1 MKRKG
6 IIAKGLAGVLAIS
19 MLLTGCGGKSG
30 KDNKD
35 MKDLVYK
42 SEKLSCTD
50 DMKGD
55 ISSFTV
61 AGDKIYVYT
70 TETEW
75 DPDPGNTE
83 DAEAEEEAFEAKDQ
97 EETADGDAAV
107 AATEDAV
114 VDGDEQSDSTDGTNA
129 ISEEGEEKPVDDAE
143 AADDTEATDDTEV
156 TDGADAEIGDTTDA
170 TDDVPD
176 DYYGTTN
183 QYFYTCK
190 ADGSDLQEIQMD
202 VEKND
207 NNWLNYF
214 AATEDGMLY
223 MLYSGYDEKSEQS
236 TYLIKIL
243 DAGGSQTGEV
253 NLNGILDENDYVQAM
268 RLDKDGNICLMGD
281 QSVYV
286 LDKDGNKI
294 AQIKADTANNS
305 WLMAMARTSDGQ
317 IVVAMKG
324 QDGMKVQTVDL
335 AKKAMGESYD
345 IAVSGYGTSN
355 SALIDGADYSFYYN
369 DGSSLY
375 GYDMQSKQSKEI
387 LNWISSN
394 INTSYVG
401 DTRAL
406 KGGQFITNYS
416 DYSSEDG
423 ADNGLYIFTKVDPSE
438 VADKVTITYAGLYVD
453 DAIKSAAVKFNKSQ
467 DKYQIMVKD
476 YSTYDDAPTQMNN
489 DLLAGEI
496 PDIIDLSGISAEKYI
511 SKGMLLDLYTLMDK
525 DSDIKKD
532 DFIENVLQV
541 METDGKLY
549 HISPT
554 FGVNVLIGKTSDIGG
569 RDKFTVQDLIDLE
582 QSKGND
588 AKAFYMRSNTSV
600 LNMICT
606 ANYEDYIDWNTG
618 KCSFNSDE
626 FVKLLEYANTYPKD
640 EDINWDEDY
649 ESLPTQIRSGKV
661 ILADIYSLGMEEIEL
676 YNAMF
681 EDDISFIGYPSDK
694 SAGASAS
701 MNMDLGIY
709 AKSKNVDG
717 AWAFLKTFL
726 TKDYICKGA
735 NNYYSGFP
743 LRKDA
748 LEYQIKRYSATEK
761 YTDEYGN
768 EIEPYQSSWG
778 YDDLDVEI
786 GPLSEDQ
793 VNKLREV
800 IASVDHLYVYN
811 DDVMTII
818 SDETGAYFSGQKSAK
833 EVADIVQNRVSNY
846 VNENR

>member
-30 KDNKD
+30 KDDKD

-50 DMKGD
+50 DIKGD

-61 AGDKIYVYT
+61 AGDKIYIYT
-70 TETEW
+70 TEW
-75 DPDPGNTE
+75 IPGPGNMDDT
-83 DAEAEEEAFEAKDQ
+83 DAEAGESVVAEDEEGEDVVAKDK
-97 EETADGDAAV
+97 EGATDGDV
-107 AATEDAV
+107 ATMTAEDAA
-114 VDGDEQSDSTDGTNA
+114 VDGDEQTDSTDGTNA

-143 AADDTEATDDTEV
+143 ATDAA
-156 TDGADAEIGDTTDA
+156 TDGADEETGDTTDA

-190 ADGSDLQEIQMD
+190 ADGSDLQEIKMD
-202 VEKND
+202 VAQDE

-214 AATEDGMLY
+214 AATDDGTLY
-223 MLYSGYDEKSEQS
+223 MLYSGYDDKTEQS
-236 TYLIKIL
+236 TYLIKVL
-243 DAGGSQTGEV
+243 DASGSQTGEI
-253 NLNGILDENDYVQAM
+253 NLSGILDENDYVQSI
-268 RLDKDGNICLMGD
+268 RLDKDANIYLLGD

-294 AQIKADTANNS
+294 AQIKADNS
-305 WLMAMARTSDGQ
+305 GNSYLMAMARTGDGQ
-317 IVVAMKG
+317 IIVAMNG
-324 QDGMKVQTVDL
+324 QDGMQVQTVDL
-335 AKKAMGESYD
+335 AKKAFGETYD
-345 IAVSGYGTSN
+345 VSISGYGSN
-355 SALIDGADYSFYYN
+355 SLIDGADYSFYFS
-369 DGSSLY
+369 DGSSVY
-375 GYDMQSKQSKEI
+375 GYDTQTKQSKEI

-394 INTSYVG
+394 INASYVG

-416 DYSSEDG
+416 DYSSDED
-423 ADNGLYIFTKVDPSE
+423 ADSGLYIFTKVDPSE
-438 VADKVTITYAGLYVD
+438 VADKVTITYAGTYVD
-453 DAIKSAAVKFNKSQ
+453 DSIKSQAVKFNKSQ

-476 YSTYDDAPTQMNN
+476 YSSYDDPTTQMNN
-489 DLLAGEI
+489 DLLAGDI
-496 PDIIDLSGISAEKYI
+496 PDIIDLSSISAEKYI

-525 DSDIKKD
+525 DPDIKKD
-532 DFIENVLQV
+532 DFIDNILKV

-549 HISPT
+549 HITPT

-582 QSKGND
+582 QSKGGD
-588 AKAFYMRSNTSV
+588 TKAFYMRSNSSV

-618 KCSFNSDE
+618 KCSFDSDE
-626 FVKLLEYANTYPKD
+626 FIKLLEYANTYPKD

-649 ESLPTQIRSGKV
+649 ESLPTQIRNGKV
-661 ILADIYSLGMEEIEL
+661 IFADIYSLGMEEIEL
-676 YNAMF
+676 YNEMF
-681 EDDISFIGYPSDK
+681 QDDISFIGYPSDK

-717 AWAFLKTFL
+717 AWEFLKTFL
-726 TKDYICKGA
+726 TKDYTC
-735 NNYYSGFP
+735 NNSSIYYSGFP

-811 DDVMTII
+811 DDIMTII
-818 SDETGAYFSGQKSAK
+818 ADETGAYFSGQKSAK
-833 EVADIVQNRVSNY
+833 DVADIVQNRVSNY

>member
-50 DMKGD
+50 DIKGD

-61 AGDKIYVYT
+61 AGDKIYIYT
-70 TETEW
+70 TEW
-75 DPDPGNTE
+75 IPGPGNMDDT
-83 DAEAEEEAFEAKDQ
+83 EAEDGESVVAEDEEGEDVVAKDK
-97 EETADGDAAV
+97 EGAADGDV
-107 AATEDAV
+107 ATMTAEDAA
-114 VDGDEQSDSTDGTNA
+114 VDGDEQTDSTDGTNA

-143 AADDTEATDDTEV
+143 ATDAA
-156 TDGADAEIGDTTDA
+156 TDGADAETGDTTDA
-170 TDDVPD
+170 TDSVPD

-202 VEKND
+202 VAQDE

-214 AATEDGMLY
+214 AATDDGALY
-223 MLYSGYDEKSEQS
+223 MLYSGYDDKTEQS
-236 TYLIKIL
+236 TYLIKVL
-243 DAGGSQTGEV
+243 DASGSQTGEI
-253 NLNGILDENDYVQAM
+253 NLSDILDENDYVQSL
-268 RLDKDGNICLMGD
+268 RLDKDANIYLLGD

-294 AQIKADTANNS
+294 AQIKADNS
-305 WLMAMARTSDGQ
+305 GNSYLMSMARTGDGQ
-317 IVVAMKG
+317 IIVAMNG
-324 QDGMKVQTVDL
+324 QDGMQVQTVDL
-335 AKKAMGESYD
+335 AKKAFGETYD
-345 IAVSGYGTSN
+345 VAISGYGSN
-355 SALIDGADYSFYYN
+355 SLIDGADYSFYFS

-375 GYDMQSKQSKEI
+375 GYDTQTKQSKEI

-416 DYSSEDG
+416 DYSSDDS
-423 ADNGLYIFTKVDPSE
+423 ADSGLYIFTKVDPSE
-438 VADKVTITYAGLYVD
+438 VADKVTITYAGTYVD
-453 DAIKSAAVKFNKSQ
+453 DSIKSQAVKFNKSQ

-476 YSTYDDAPTQMNN
+476 YSSYDDPTTQMNN
-489 DLLAGEI
+489 DLLAGDI
-496 PDIIDLSGISAEKYI
+496 PDIIDLSSISAEKYI
-511 SKGMLLDLYTLMDK
+511 SKGMLLDLYTMMDK
-525 DSDIKKD
+525 DPDIKKD
-532 DFIENVLQV
+532 DFIDNVLKV

-549 HISPT
+549 HITPT

-582 QSKGND
+582 QSKGGD
-588 AKAFYMRSNTSV
+588 TKAFYMRSNSSV

-626 FVKLLEYANTYPKD
+626 FIKLLEYANTYPKD

-649 ESLPTQIRSGKV
+649 ESLPTQIRNGKV
-661 ILADIYSLGMEEIEL
+661 IFADIYSLGMEEIEL
-676 YNAMF
+676 YNEMF
-681 EDDISFIGYPSDK
+681 QDDISFIGYPSDK
-694 SAGASAS
+694 STGASAS

-717 AWAFLKTFL
+717 AWEFLKTFL
-726 TKDYICKGA
+726 TKDYTC
-735 NNYYSGFP
+735 NNNSIYYSGFP

-811 DDVMTII
+811 DDIMTII
-818 SDETGAYFSGQKSAK
+818 ADETGAYFSGQKSAK
-833 EVADIVQNRVSNY
+833 DVADIVQNRVSNY

>member
-42 SEKLSCTD
+42 SEKLGCTD

-55 ISSFTV
+55 ISNFTV

-70 TETEW
+70 TEW
-75 DPDPGNTE
+75 VPGPGNTE
-83 DAEAEEEAFEAKDQ
+83 DAEAEEEAYEAKDQ

-129 ISEEGEEKPVDDAE
+129 ISEEAEEKPGDDAE
-143 AADDTEATDDTEV
+143 AP
-156 TDGADAEIGDTTDA
+156 DGAHAEIGATTDPTA
-170 TDDVPD
+170 DGPD

-268 RLDKDGNICLMGD
+268 RLDKDGNIYLMGD

-305 WLMAMARTSDGQ
+305 WMMAMARTGDGQ
-317 IVVAMKG
+317 IVVAMNG

-345 IAVSGYGTSN
+345 IAVSGYGSSN

-406 KGGQFITNYS
+406 KGGQFMTN
-416 DYSSEDG
+416 
-423 ADNGLYIFTKVDPSE
+423 
-438 VADKVTITYAGLYVD
+438 
-453 DAIKSAAVKFNKSQ
+453 
-467 DKYQIMVKD
+467 
-476 YSTYDDAPTQMNN
+476 
-489 DLLAGEI
+489 
-496 PDIIDLSGISAEKYI
+496 
-511 SKGMLLDLYTLMDK
+511 
-525 DSDIKKD
+525 
-532 DFIENVLQV
+532 
-541 METDGKLY
+541 
-549 HISPT
+549 
-554 FGVNVLIGKTSDIGG
+554 
-569 RDKFTVQDLIDLE
+569 
-582 QSKGND
+582 
-588 AKAFYMRSNTSV
+588 
-600 LNMICT
+600 
-606 ANYEDYIDWNTG
+606 
-618 KCSFNSDE
+618 
-626 FVKLLEYANTYPKD
+626 
-640 EDINWDEDY
+640 
-649 ESLPTQIRSGKV
+649 
-661 ILADIYSLGMEEIEL
+661 
-676 YNAMF
+676 
-681 EDDISFIGYPSDK
+681 
-694 SAGASAS
+694 
-701 MNMDLGIY
+701 
-709 AKSKNVDG
+709 
-717 AWAFLKTFL
+717 
-726 TKDYICKGA
+726 
-735 NNYYSGFP
+735 
-743 LRKDA
+743 
-748 LEYQIKRYSATEK
+748 
-761 YTDEYGN
+761 
-768 EIEPYQSSWG
+768 
-778 YDDLDVEI
+778 
-786 GPLSEDQ
+786 
-793 VNKLREV
+793 
-800 IASVDHLYVYN
+800 
-811 DDVMTII
+811 
-818 SDETGAYFSGQKSAK
+818 
-833 EVADIVQNRVSNY
+833 
-846 VNENR
+846 

>member
-6 IIAKGLAGVLAIS
+6 IITKGLAGVLAIS

-55 ISSFTV
+55 ISNFTV

-70 TETEW
+70 TEW
-75 DPDPGNTE
+75 VPGPGNTE
-83 DAEAEEEAFEAKDQ
+83 DAEAEEEAYEAKDQ

-143 AADDTEATDDTEV
+143 A

-268 RLDKDGNICLMGD
+268 RLDKDGNIYLMGD

-305 WLMAMARTSDGQ
+305 WMMAMARTGDGQ
-317 IVVAMKG
+317 IVVAMNG

-345 IAVSGYGTSN
+345 IAVSGYGSSN
-355 SALIDGADYSFYYN
+355 STLIDGADYSFYYN

-476 YSTYDDAPTQMNN
+476 YSTYDDAATQMNN

-600 LNMICT
+600 LN
-606 ANYEDYIDWNTG
+606 
-618 KCSFNSDE
+618 
-626 FVKLLEYANTYPKD
+626 
-640 EDINWDEDY
+640 
-649 ESLPTQIRSGKV
+649 
-661 ILADIYSLGMEEIEL
+661 IYSLGMEEIEL

>member
-50 DMKGD
+50 DIKGD

-61 AGDKIYVYT
+61 AGDKIYIYT
-70 TETEW
+70 TEW
-75 DPDPGNTE
+75 IPGPGNMDDT
-83 DAEAEEEAFEAKDQ
+83 EAEDGESVVAEDEEGEDVVAKDK
-97 EETADGDAAV
+97 EGAADGDV
-107 AATEDAV
+107 ATMTAEDAA
-114 VDGDEQSDSTDGTNA
+114 VDGDEQTDSTDGTNA

-143 AADDTEATDDTEV
+143 ATDAA
-156 TDGADAEIGDTTDA
+156 TDGADAETGDTTDA
-170 TDDVPD
+170 TDSVPD

-202 VEKND
+202 VAQDE

-214 AATEDGMLY
+214 AATDDGALY
-223 MLYSGYDEKSEQS
+223 MLYSGYDDKTEQS
-236 TYLIKIL
+236 TYLIKVL
-243 DAGGSQTGEV
+243 DANGSQTGEI
-253 NLNGILDENDYVQAM
+253 NLSGILDENDYVQSL
-268 RLDKDGNICLMGD
+268 RLDKDANIYLLGD

-294 AQIKADTANNS
+294 AQIKADNS
-305 WLMAMARTSDGQ
+305 GNSYLMSMARTGDGQ
-317 IVVAMKG
+317 IIVAMNG
-324 QDGMKVQTVDL
+324 QDGMQVQTVDL
-335 AKKAMGESYD
+335 AKKAFGETYD
-345 IAVSGYGTSN
+345 VAISGYGSN
-355 SALIDGADYSFYYN
+355 SLIDGADYSFYFS

-375 GYDMQSKQSKEI
+375 GYDTQTKQSKEI

-416 DYSSEDG
+416 DYSSDDG
-423 ADNGLYIFTKVDPSE
+423 ADSGLYIFTKVDPSE
-438 VADKVTITYAGLYVD
+438 VADKVTITYAGTYVD
-453 DAIKSAAVKFNKSQ
+453 DSIKSQAVKFNKSQ

-476 YSTYDDAPTQMNN
+476 YSSYDDPTTQMNN
-489 DLLAGEI
+489 DLLAGDI
-496 PDIIDLSGISAEKYI
+496 PDIIDLSSISAEKYI
-511 SKGMLLDLYTLMDK
+511 SKGMLLDLYTMMDK
-525 DSDIKKD
+525 DPDIKKD
-532 DFIENVLQV
+532 DFIDNVLKV

-549 HISPT
+549 HITPT

-582 QSKGND
+582 QSKGGD
-588 AKAFYMRSNTSV
+588 TKAFYMRSNSSV

-626 FVKLLEYANTYPKD
+626 FIKLLEYANTYPKD

-649 ESLPTQIRSGKV
+649 ESLPTQIRNGKV
-661 ILADIYSLGMEEIEL
+661 IFADIYSLGMEEIEL
-676 YNAMF
+676 YNEMF
-681 EDDISFIGYPSDK
+681 QDDISFIGYPSDK
-694 SAGASAS
+694 STGASAS

-717 AWAFLKTFL
+717 AWEFLKTFL
-726 TKDYICKGA
+726 TKDYTC
-735 NNYYSGFP
+735 NNNSIYYSGFP

-811 DDVMTII
+811 DDIMTII
-818 SDETGAYFSGQKSAK
+818 ADETGAYFSGQKSAK
-833 EVADIVQNRVSNY
+833 DVADIVQNRVSNY

>member
-50 DMKGD
+50 DIKGD

-61 AGDKIYVYT
+61 AGDKIYIYT
-70 TETEW
+70 TEW
-75 DPDPGNTE
+75 IPGPGNMDDT
-83 DAEAEEEAFEAKDQ
+83 EAEDGESVVAEDEEGEDVVAKDK
-97 EETADGDAAV
+97 EGAADGDV
-107 AATEDAV
+107 ATMTAEDAA
-114 VDGDEQSDSTDGTNA
+114 VDGDEQTDSTDGTNA

-143 AADDTEATDDTEV
+143 ATDAA
-156 TDGADAEIGDTTDA
+156 TDGADAENGDTTDA
-170 TDDVPD
+170 TDSVPD

-202 VEKND
+202 VAQDE

-214 AATEDGMLY
+214 AATDDGTLY
-223 MLYSGYDEKSEQS
+223 MLYSGYDDKTEQS
-236 TYLIKIL
+236 TYLIKVL
-243 DAGGSQTGEV
+243 DASGSQTGEI
-253 NLNGILDENDYVQAM
+253 NLSGILDENDYVQSL
-268 RLDKDGNICLMGD
+268 RLDKDANIYLLGD

-294 AQIKADTANNS
+294 AQIKADNS
-305 WLMAMARTSDGQ
+305 GNSYLMSMARTGDGQ
-317 IVVAMKG
+317 IIVAMNG
-324 QDGMKVQTVDL
+324 QDGMQVQTVDL
-335 AKKAMGESYD
+335 AKKAFGETYD
-345 IAVSGYGTSN
+345 VAISGYGSN
-355 SALIDGADYSFYYN
+355 SLIDGADYSFYFS

-375 GYDMQSKQSKEI
+375 GYDTQTKQSKEI

-416 DYSSEDG
+416 DYSSDDS
-423 ADNGLYIFTKVDPSE
+423 ADSGLYIFTKVDPSE
-438 VADKVTITYAGLYVD
+438 VADKVTITYAGTYVD
-453 DAIKSAAVKFNKSQ
+453 DSIKSQAVKFNKSQ

-476 YSTYDDAPTQMNN
+476 YSSYDDPTTQMNN
-489 DLLAGEI
+489 DLLAGDI
-496 PDIIDLSGISAEKYI
+496 PDIIDLSSISAEKYI
-511 SKGMLLDLYTLMDK
+511 SKGMLLDLYTMMDK
-525 DSDIKKD
+525 DPDIKKD
-532 DFIENVLQV
+532 DFIDNVLKV

-549 HISPT
+549 HITPT

-582 QSKGND
+582 QSKGGD
-588 AKAFYMRSNTSV
+588 TKAFYMRSNSSV

-626 FVKLLEYANTYPKD
+626 FIKLLEYANTYPKD

-649 ESLPTQIRSGKV
+649 ESLPTQIRNGKV
-661 ILADIYSLGMEEIEL
+661 IFADIYSLGMEEIEL
-676 YNAMF
+676 YNEMF
-681 EDDISFIGYPSDK
+681 QDDISFIGYPSDK
-694 SAGASAS
+694 STGASAS

-717 AWAFLKTFL
+717 AWEFLKTFL
-726 TKDYICKGA
+726 TKDYTC
-735 NNYYSGFP
+735 NNNSIYYSGFP

-811 DDVMTII
+811 DDIMTII
-818 SDETGAYFSGQKSAK
+818 ADETGAYFSGQKSAK
-833 EVADIVQNRVSNY
+833 DVADIVQNRVSNY

>member
-30 KDNKD
+30 KDDKD

-50 DMKGD
+50 DIKGD

-61 AGDKIYVYT
+61 AGDKIYIYT
-70 TETEW
+70 TEW
-75 DPDPGNTE
+75 IPGPGNMDDT
-83 DAEAEEEAFEAKDQ
+83 DAEAGESVVAEDEEGEDVVAKDK
-97 EETADGDAAV
+97 EGATDGDVSTMTA
-107 AATEDAV
+107 EDAA
-114 VDGDEQSDSTDGTNA
+114 VDGDEQTDSTDGTNA

-143 AADDTEATDDTEV
+143 ATDAA
-156 TDGADAEIGDTTDA
+156 TDGADEETGDTTDA

-190 ADGSDLQEIQMD
+190 ADGSDLQEIKMD
-202 VEKND
+202 VAQDE

-214 AATEDGMLY
+214 AATDDGTLY
-223 MLYSGYDEKSEQS
+223 MLYSGYDDKTEQS
-236 TYLIKIL
+236 TYLIKVL
-243 DAGGSQTGEV
+243 DAGGSQTGEI
-253 NLNGILDENDYVQAM
+253 NLSGILDENDYVQSI
-268 RLDKDGNICLMGD
+268 RLDKDANIYLLGD

-294 AQIKADTANNS
+294 AQIKADNS
-305 WLMAMARTSDGQ
+305 GNSYLMAMARTGDGQ
-317 IVVAMKG
+317 IIVAMNG
-324 QDGMKVQTVDL
+324 QDGMQVQTVDL
-335 AKKAMGESYD
+335 AKKAFGETYD
-345 IAVSGYGTSN
+345 VSISGYGSN
-355 SALIDGADYSFYYN
+355 SLIDGADYSFYFS
-369 DGSSLY
+369 DGSSVY
-375 GYDMQSKQSKEI
+375 GYDTQTKQSKEI

-394 INTSYVG
+394 INASYVG

-416 DYSSEDG
+416 DYSSDED
-423 ADNGLYIFTKVDPSE
+423 ADSGLYIFTKVDPSE
-438 VADKVTITYAGLYVD
+438 VADKVTITYAGTYVD
-453 DAIKSAAVKFNKSQ
+453 DSIKSQAVKFNKSQ

-476 YSTYDDAPTQMNN
+476 YSSYDDPTTQMNN
-489 DLLAGEI
+489 DLLAGDI
-496 PDIIDLSGISAEKYI
+496 PDIIDLSSISAEKYI

-525 DSDIKKD
+525 DPDIKKD
-532 DFIENVLQV
+532 DFIDNILKV

-549 HISPT
+549 HITPT

-582 QSKGND
+582 QSKGGD
-588 AKAFYMRSNTSV
+588 TKAFYMRSNSSV

-618 KCSFNSDE
+618 KCSFDSDE
-626 FVKLLEYANTYPKD
+626 FIKLLEYANTYPKD

-649 ESLPTQIRSGKV
+649 ESLPTQIRNGKV
-661 ILADIYSLGMEEIEL
+661 IFADIYSLGMEEIEL
-676 YNAMF
+676 YNEMF
-681 EDDISFIGYPSDK
+681 QDDISFIGYPSDK

-717 AWAFLKTFL
+717 AWEFLKTFL
-726 TKDYICKGA
+726 TKDYTC
-735 NNYYSGFP
+735 NNSSIYYSGFP

-811 DDVMTII
+811 DDIMTII
-818 SDETGAYFSGQKSAK
+818 ADETGAYFSGQKSAK
-833 EVADIVQNRVSNY
+833 DVADIVQNRVSNY

>member
-30 KDNKD
+30 KDDKD

-50 DMKGD
+50 DIKGD

-61 AGDKIYVYT
+61 AGDKIYIYT
-70 TETEW
+70 TEW
-75 DPDPGNTE
+75 IPGPGNMDDT
-83 DAEAEEEAFEAKDQ
+83 DAEAGESVVAEDEEGEDVVAKDK
-97 EETADGDAAV
+97 EGATDGDV
-107 AATEDAV
+107 ATMTAEDAA
-114 VDGDEQSDSTDGTNA
+114 VDGDEQTDSTDGTNA

-143 AADDTEATDDTEV
+143 ATDAA
-156 TDGADAEIGDTTDA
+156 TDGADAETGDTTDA

-190 ADGSDLQEIQMD
+190 ADGSDLQEIKMD
-202 VEKND
+202 VAQDE

-214 AATEDGMLY
+214 AATDDGTLY
-223 MLYSGYDEKSEQS
+223 MLYSGYDDKTEQS
-236 TYLIKIL
+236 TYLIKVL
-243 DAGGSQTGEV
+243 DAGGSQTGEI
-253 NLNGILDENDYVQAM
+253 NLSGILDENDYVQSI
-268 RLDKDGNICLMGD
+268 RLDKDANIYLLGD

-294 AQIKADTANNS
+294 AQIKADNS
-305 WLMAMARTSDGQ
+305 GNSYLMAMARTGDGQ
-317 IVVAMKG
+317 IIVAMNG
-324 QDGMKVQTVDL
+324 QDGMQVQTVDL
-335 AKKAMGESYD
+335 AKKAFGETYD
-345 IAVSGYGTSN
+345 VSISGYGSN
-355 SALIDGADYSFYYN
+355 SLIDGADYSFYFS
-369 DGSSLY
+369 DGSSVY
-375 GYDMQSKQSKEI
+375 GYDTQTKQSKEI

-394 INTSYVG
+394 INASYVG

-416 DYSSEDG
+416 DYSSDED
-423 ADNGLYIFTKVDPSE
+423 ADSGLYIFTKVDPSE
-438 VADKVTITYAGLYVD
+438 VADKVTITYAGTYVD
-453 DAIKSAAVKFNKSQ
+453 DSIKSQAVKFNKSQ

-476 YSTYDDAPTQMNN
+476 YSSYDDPTTQMNN
-489 DLLAGEI
+489 DLLAGDI
-496 PDIIDLSGISAEKYI
+496 PDIIDLSSISAEKYI

-525 DSDIKKD
+525 DPDIKKD
-532 DFIENVLQV
+532 DFIDNILKV

-549 HISPT
+549 HITPT

-582 QSKGND
+582 QSKGGD
-588 AKAFYMRSNTSV
+588 TKAFYMRSNSSV

-618 KCSFNSDE
+618 KCSFDSDE
-626 FVKLLEYANTYPKD
+626 FIKLLEYANTYPKD

-649 ESLPTQIRSGKV
+649 ESLPTQIRNGKV
-661 ILADIYSLGMEEIEL
+661 IFADIYSLGMEEIEL
-676 YNAMF
+676 YNEMF
-681 EDDISFIGYPSDK
+681 QDDISFIGYPSDK

-717 AWAFLKTFL
+717 AWEFLKTFL
-726 TKDYICKGA
+726 TKDYTC
-735 NNYYSGFP
+735 NNSSIYYSGFP

-811 DDVMTII
+811 DDIMTII
-818 SDETGAYFSGQKSAK
+818 ADETGAYFSGQKSAK
-833 EVADIVQNRVSNY
+833 DVADIVQNRVSNY

>member
-143 AADDTEATDDTEV
+143 AADDTEATD
-156 TDGADAEIGDTTDA
+156 GADAEIGDTTDA

-268 RLDKDGNICLMGD
+268 RLDKDGNIYLMGD

-661 ILADIYSLGMEEIEL
+661 ILADIYSLGMEKIEL

>member
-35 MKDLVYK
+35 MKDLVFK

-50 DMKGD
+50 DIKGD

-61 AGDKIYVYT
+61 AGDTIYIYT
-70 TETEW
+70 TEW
-75 DPDPGNTE
+75 IPGPGNMDGTDAEDEESVVAEDEEGEDAVAKDKEGAADGDVATLTTE
-83 DAEAEEEAFEAKDQ
+83 DAA
-97 EETADGDAAV
+97 
-107 AATEDAV
+107 
-114 VDGDEQSDSTDGTNA
+114 VDGDEQTDSTDGTNA

-143 AADDTEATDDTEV
+143 A
-156 TDGADAEIGDTTDA
+156 TDGADAETGDTTDA

-202 VEKND
+202 VAQNE

-214 AATEDGMLY
+214 AATDDGTLY
-223 MLYSGYDEKSEQS
+223 MLYSGYDDKTEQS
-236 TYLIKIL
+236 TYLIKVL
-243 DAGGSQTGEV
+243 DASGSQTGEI
-253 NLNGILDENDYVQAM
+253 NLSGILDENDYVQSL
-268 RLDKDGNICLMGD
+268 RLDKDSNIYLLGD
-281 QSVYV
+281 QSVYI

-294 AQIKADTANNS
+294 AQIKADNS
-305 WLMAMARTSDGQ
+305 GNSYLMAMARTGDGQ
-317 IVVAMKG
+317 IIVAMNG
-324 QDGMKVQTVDL
+324 QDGMQVQTVDP
-335 AKKAMGESYD
+335 AKKAFGETYD
-345 IAVSGYGTSN
+345 VAISGYGSN
-355 SALIDGADYSFYYN
+355 SLIDGADYSFYFS

-375 GYDMQSKQSKEI
+375 GYDTQTKQSKEI

-416 DYSSEDG
+416 DYSSDDG
-423 ADNGLYIFTKVDPSE
+423 ADSGLYIFTKVDPSE
-438 VADKVTITYAGLYVD
+438 VADKVTITYAGTYVD
-453 DAIKSAAVKFNKSQ
+453 DSIKSQAVKFNKSQ

-476 YSTYDDAPTQMNN
+476 YSSYDDPSTQMNN
-489 DLLAGEI
+489 DLLAGDI
-496 PDIIDLSGISAEKYI
+496 PDIIDLSSISAEKYI
-511 SKGMLLDLYTLMDK
+511 SKGMLLDLYTMMDK
-525 DSDIKKD
+525 DPDIKKD
-532 DFIENVLQV
+532 DFIDNILKV

-549 HISPT
+549 HITPT
-554 FGVNVLIGKTSDIGG
+554 FGVNVLIGRTSDIGG

-582 QSKGND
+582 QSKGGD
-588 AKAFYMRSNTSV
+588 TKAFYMRSNSSV

-626 FVKLLEYANTYPKD
+626 FIKLLEYANTYPKD

-649 ESLPTQIRSGKV
+649 ESLPTQIRNGKV
-661 ILADIYSLGMEEIEL
+661 IFADIYSLGMEEIEL
-676 YNAMF
+676 YNEMF
-681 EDDISFIGYPSDK
+681 QDDISFIGYPSDK
-694 SAGASAS
+694 SVGASAS

-717 AWAFLKTFL
+717 AWEFLKTFL
-726 TKDYICKGA
+726 TKDYTC
-735 NNYYSGFP
+735 NNNSIYYSGFP

-811 DDVMTII
+811 DDIMTII
-818 SDETGAYFSGQKSAK
+818 ADETGAYFSGQKSAK
-833 EVADIVQNRVSNY
+833 DVADIVQNRVSNY

>member
-107 AATEDAV
+107 ATTEDAV

-143 AADDTEATDDTEV
+143 AADDTEA

-268 RLDKDGNICLMGD
+268 RLDKDGNIYLMGD

>member
-1 MKRKG
+1 MNLHSPVTDLKG
-6 IIAKGLAGVLAIS
+6 IGEKTAVPFAKAGI
-19 MLLTGCGGKSG
+19 
-30 KDNKD
+30 
-35 MKDLVYK
+35 
-42 SEKLSCTD
+42 
-50 DMKGD
+50 
-55 ISSFTV
+55 
-61 AGDKIYVYT
+61 
-70 TETEW
+70 
-75 DPDPGNTE
+75 
-83 DAEAEEEAFEAKDQ
+83 
-97 EETADGDAAV
+97 
-107 AATEDAV
+107 
-114 VDGDEQSDSTDGTNA
+114 
-129 ISEEGEEKPVDDAE
+129 
-143 AADDTEATDDTEV
+143 
-156 TDGADAEIGDTTDA
+156 
-170 TDDVPD
+170 
-176 DYYGTTN
+176 
-183 QYFYTCK
+183 
-190 ADGSDLQEIQMD
+190 
-202 VEKND
+202 
-207 NNWLNYF
+207 
-214 AATEDGMLY
+214 
-223 MLYSGYDEKSEQS
+223 
-236 TYLIKIL
+236 
-243 DAGGSQTGEV
+243 
-253 NLNGILDENDYVQAM
+253 
-268 RLDKDGNICLMGD
+268 
-281 QSVYV
+281 
-286 LDKDGNKI
+286 
-294 AQIKADTANNS
+294 
-305 WLMAMARTSDGQ
+305 
-317 IVVAMKG
+317 
-324 QDGMKVQTVDL
+324 
-335 AKKAMGESYD
+335 
-345 IAVSGYGTSN
+345 
-355 SALIDGADYSFYYN
+355 
-369 DGSSLY
+369 
-375 GYDMQSKQSKEI
+375 
-387 LNWISSN
+387 
-394 INTSYVG
+394 
-401 DTRAL
+401 
-406 KGGQFITNYS
+406 
-416 DYSSEDG
+416 
-423 ADNGLYIFTKVDPSE
+423 
-438 VADKVTITYAGLYVD
+438 
-453 DAIKSAAVKFNKSQ
+453 
-467 DKYQIMVKD
+467 
-476 YSTYDDAPTQMNN
+476 
-489 DLLAGEI
+489 
-496 PDIIDLSGISAEKYI
+496 
-511 SKGMLLDLYTLMDK
+511 
-525 DSDIKKD
+525 
-532 DFIENVLQV
+532 
-541 METDGKLY
+541 
-549 HISPT
+549 H
-554 FGVNVLIGKTSDIGG
+554 
-569 RDKFTVQDLIDLE
+569 TVQDLIDLE

-681 EDDISFIGYPSDK
+681 EDDISFIGYPSDR

-726 TKDYICKGA
+726 TKDYICKGS

>member
-30 KDNKD
+30 KDDKD

-50 DMKGD
+50 DIKGD

-61 AGDKIYVYT
+61 AGDKIYIYT
-70 TETEW
+70 TEW
-75 DPDPGNTE
+75 IPGPGNMDDT
-83 DAEAEEEAFEAKDQ
+83 DAEAGESVVAEDEEGEDVVAKDK
-97 EETADGDAAV
+97 EGATDGDV
-107 AATEDAV
+107 ATMTAEDAA
-114 VDGDEQSDSTDGTNA
+114 VDGDEQTDSTDGTNA

-143 AADDTEATDDTEV
+143 ATDAA
-156 TDGADAEIGDTTDA
+156 TDGADEETGDTTDA

-190 ADGSDLQEIQMD
+190 ADGSDLQEIKMD
-202 VEKND
+202 VAQDE

-214 AATEDGMLY
+214 AATDDGTLY
-223 MLYSGYDEKSEQS
+223 MLYSGYDDKTEQS
-236 TYLIKIL
+236 TYLIKVL
-243 DAGGSQTGEV
+243 DAGGSQTGEI
-253 NLNGILDENDYVQAM
+253 NLSGILDENDYVQSI
-268 RLDKDGNICLMGD
+268 RLDKDANIYLLGD

-294 AQIKADTANNS
+294 AQIKADNS
-305 WLMAMARTSDGQ
+305 GNSYLMAMARTGDGQ
-317 IVVAMKG
+317 IIVAMNG
-324 QDGMKVQTVDL
+324 QDGMQVQTVDL
-335 AKKAMGESYD
+335 AKKAFGETYD
-345 IAVSGYGTSN
+345 VSISGYGSN
-355 SALIDGADYSFYYN
+355 SLIDGADYSFYFS
-369 DGSSLY
+369 DGSSVY
-375 GYDMQSKQSKEI
+375 GYDTQTKQSKEI

-394 INTSYVG
+394 INASYVG

-416 DYSSEDG
+416 DYSSDED
-423 ADNGLYIFTKVDPSE
+423 ADSGLYIFTKVDPSE
-438 VADKVTITYAGLYVD
+438 VADKVTITYAGTYVD
-453 DAIKSAAVKFNKSQ
+453 DSIKSQAVKFNKSQ

-476 YSTYDDAPTQMNN
+476 YSSYDDPTTQMNN
-489 DLLAGEI
+489 DLLAGDI
-496 PDIIDLSGISAEKYI
+496 PDIIDLSSISAEKYI

-525 DSDIKKD
+525 DPDIKKD
-532 DFIENVLQV
+532 DFIDNILKV

-549 HISPT
+549 HITPT

-582 QSKGND
+582 QSKGGD
-588 AKAFYMRSNTSV
+588 TKAFYMRSNSSV

-618 KCSFNSDE
+618 KCSFDSDE
-626 FVKLLEYANTYPKD
+626 FIKLLEYANTYPKD

-649 ESLPTQIRSGKV
+649 ESLPTQIRNGKV
-661 ILADIYSLGMEEIEL
+661 IFADIYSLGMEEIEL
-676 YNAMF
+676 YNEMF
-681 EDDISFIGYPSDK
+681 QDDISFIGYPSDK

-717 AWAFLKTFL
+717 AWEFLKTFL
-726 TKDYICKGA
+726 TKDYTC
-735 NNYYSGFP
+735 NNSSIYYSGFP

-811 DDVMTII
+811 DDIMTII
-818 SDETGAYFSGQKSAK
+818 ADETGAYFSGQKSAK
-833 EVADIVQNRVSNY
+833 DVADIVQNRVSNY

>member
-30 KDNKD
+30 KDDKD

-50 DMKGD
+50 DIKGD

-61 AGDKIYVYT
+61 AGDKIYIYT
-70 TETEW
+70 TEW
-75 DPDPGNTE
+75 IPGPGNMDDT
-83 DAEAEEEAFEAKDQ
+83 DAEAGESVVAEDEEGEDVVAKDK
-97 EETADGDAAV
+97 EGATDGDV
-107 AATEDAV
+107 ATMTAEDAA
-114 VDGDEQSDSTDGTNA
+114 VDGDEQTDSTDGTNA

-143 AADDTEATDDTEV
+143 ATDAA
-156 TDGADAEIGDTTDA
+156 TDGADEETGDTTDA

-190 ADGSDLQEIQMD
+190 ADGSDLQEIKMD
-202 VEKND
+202 VAQDE

-214 AATEDGMLY
+214 AATDDGTLY
-223 MLYSGYDEKSEQS
+223 MLYSGYDDKTEQS
-236 TYLIKIL
+236 TYLIKVL
-243 DAGGSQTGEV
+243 DAGGSQTGEI
-253 NLNGILDENDYVQAM
+253 NLSGILDENDYVQSI
-268 RLDKDGNICLMGD
+268 RLDKDANIYLLGD

-294 AQIKADTANNS
+294 AQIKADNS
-305 WLMAMARTSDGQ
+305 GNSYLMAMARTGDGQ
-317 IVVAMKG
+317 IIVAMNG
-324 QDGMKVQTVDL
+324 QDGMQVQTVDL
-335 AKKAMGESYD
+335 AKKAFGETYD
-345 IAVSGYGTSN
+345 VSISGYGSN
-355 SALIDGADYSFYYN
+355 SLIDGADYSFYFS
-369 DGSSLY
+369 DGSSVY
-375 GYDMQSKQSKEI
+375 GYDTQTKQSKEI

-394 INTSYVG
+394 INASYVG

-416 DYSSEDG
+416 DYSSDED
-423 ADNGLYIFTKVDPSE
+423 ADSGLYIFTKVDPSE
-438 VADKVTITYAGLYVD
+438 VADKVTITYAGTYVD
-453 DAIKSAAVKFNKSQ
+453 DSIKSQAVKFNKSQ

-476 YSTYDDAPTQMNN
+476 YSSYDDPTTQMNN
-489 DLLAGEI
+489 DLLAGDI
-496 PDIIDLSGISAEKYI
+496 PDIIDLSSISAEKYI

-525 DSDIKKD
+525 DPDIKKD
-532 DFIENVLQV
+532 DFIDNILKV

-549 HISPT
+549 HITPT

-582 QSKGND
+582 QSKGGD
-588 AKAFYMRSNTSV
+588 TKAFYMRSNSSV

-618 KCSFNSDE
+618 KCSFDSDE
-626 FVKLLEYANTYPKD
+626 FIKLLEYANTYPKD

-649 ESLPTQIRSGKV
+649 ESLPTQIRNGKV
-661 ILADIYSLGMEEIEL
+661 IFADIYSLGMEEIEL
-676 YNAMF
+676 YNEMF
-681 EDDISFIGYPSDK
+681 QDDISFIGYPSDK

-717 AWAFLKTFL
+717 AWEFLKTFL
-726 TKDYICKGA
+726 TKDYTC
-735 NNYYSGFP
+735 NNSSIYYSGFP

-786 GPLSEDQ
+786 GPLSEEQ

-811 DDVMTII
+811 DDIMTII
-818 SDETGAYFSGQKSAK
+818 ADETGAYFSGQKSAK
-833 EVADIVQNRVSNY
+833 DVADIVQNRVSNY

>member
-50 DMKGD
+50 DIKGD

-61 AGDKIYVYT
+61 AGDKIYIYT
-70 TETEW
+70 TEW
-75 DPDPGNTE
+75 IPGPGNMDDT
-83 DAEAEEEAFEAKDQ
+83 EAEDGESVVAEDEEGEDVVAKDK
-97 EETADGDAAV
+97 EGAADGDV
-107 AATEDAV
+107 ATMTAEDAA
-114 VDGDEQSDSTDGTNA
+114 VDGDEQTDSTDGTNA

-143 AADDTEATDDTEV
+143 ATDAA
-156 TDGADAEIGDTTDA
+156 TDGADAENGDTTDA
-170 TDDVPD
+170 TDSVPD

-202 VEKND
+202 VAQDE

-214 AATEDGMLY
+214 AATDDGALY
-223 MLYSGYDEKSEQS
+223 MLYSGYDDKTEQS
-236 TYLIKIL
+236 TYLIKVL
-243 DAGGSQTGEV
+243 DASGSQTGEI
-253 NLNGILDENDYVQAM
+253 NLSGILDENDYVQSL
-268 RLDKDGNICLMGD
+268 RLDKDANIYLLGD

-294 AQIKADTANNS
+294 AQIKADNS
-305 WLMAMARTSDGQ
+305 GNSYLMSMARTGDGQ
-317 IVVAMKG
+317 IIVAMNG
-324 QDGMKVQTVDL
+324 QDGMQVQTVDL
-335 AKKAMGESYD
+335 AKKAFGETYD
-345 IAVSGYGTSN
+345 VAISGYGSN
-355 SALIDGADYSFYYN
+355 SLIDGADYSFYFS

-375 GYDMQSKQSKEI
+375 GYDTQTKQSKEI

-416 DYSSEDG
+416 DYSSDDS
-423 ADNGLYIFTKVDPSE
+423 ADSGLYIFTKVDPSE
-438 VADKVTITYAGLYVD
+438 VADKVTITYAGTYVD
-453 DAIKSAAVKFNKSQ
+453 DSIKSQAVKFNKSQ

-476 YSTYDDAPTQMNN
+476 YSSYDDPTTQMNN
-489 DLLAGEI
+489 DLLAGDI
-496 PDIIDLSGISAEKYI
+496 PDIIDLSSISAEKYI
-511 SKGMLLDLYTLMDK
+511 SKGMLLDLYTMMDK
-525 DSDIKKD
+525 DPDIKKD
-532 DFIENVLQV
+532 DFIDNVLKV

-549 HISPT
+549 HITPT

-582 QSKGND
+582 QSKGGD
-588 AKAFYMRSNTSV
+588 TKAFYMRSNSSV

-626 FVKLLEYANTYPKD
+626 FIKLLEYANTYPKD

-649 ESLPTQIRSGKV
+649 ESLPTQIRNGKV
-661 ILADIYSLGMEEIEL
+661 IFADIYSLGMEEIEL
-676 YNAMF
+676 YNEMF
-681 EDDISFIGYPSDK
+681 QDDISFIGYPSDK
-694 SAGASAS
+694 STGASAS

-717 AWAFLKTFL
+717 AWEFLKTFL
-726 TKDYICKGA
+726 TKDYTC
-735 NNYYSGFP
+735 NNNSIYYSGFP

-811 DDVMTII
+811 DDIMTII
-818 SDETGAYFSGQKSAK
+818 ADETGAYFSGQKSAK
-833 EVADIVQNRVSNY
+833 DVADIVQNRVSNY

>member
-50 DMKGD
+50 DIKGD

-61 AGDKIYVYT
+61 AGDKIYIYT
-70 TETEW
+70 TEW
-75 DPDPGNTE
+75 IPGPGNMDDT
-83 DAEAEEEAFEAKDQ
+83 EAEDGESVVAEDEEGEDVVAKDK
-97 EETADGDAAV
+97 EGAADGDV
-107 AATEDAV
+107 ATMTAEDAA
-114 VDGDEQSDSTDGTNA
+114 VDGDEQTDSTDGTNA

-143 AADDTEATDDTEV
+143 ATDAA
-156 TDGADAEIGDTTDA
+156 TDGADAETGDTTDA
-170 TDDVPD
+170 TDSVPD

-202 VEKND
+202 VAQDE

-214 AATEDGMLY
+214 AATDDGTLY
-223 MLYSGYDEKSEQS
+223 MLYSGYDDKTEQS
-236 TYLIKIL
+236 TYLIKVL
-243 DAGGSQTGEV
+243 DASGSQTGEI
-253 NLNGILDENDYVQAM
+253 NLSGILDENDYVQSL
-268 RLDKDGNICLMGD
+268 RLDKDANIYLLGD

-294 AQIKADTANNS
+294 AQIKADNS
-305 WLMAMARTSDGQ
+305 GNSYLMSMARTGDGQ
-317 IVVAMKG
+317 IIVAMNG
-324 QDGMKVQTVDL
+324 QDGMQVQTVDL
-335 AKKAMGESYD
+335 AKKAFGETYD
-345 IAVSGYGTSN
+345 VAISGYGSN
-355 SALIDGADYSFYYN
+355 SLIDGADYSFYFS

-375 GYDMQSKQSKEI
+375 GYDTQTKQSKEI

-416 DYSSEDG
+416 DYSSDDS
-423 ADNGLYIFTKVDPSE
+423 ADSGLYIFTKVDPSE
-438 VADKVTITYAGLYVD
+438 VADKVTITYAGTYVD
-453 DAIKSAAVKFNKSQ
+453 DSIKSQAVKFNKSQ

-476 YSTYDDAPTQMNN
+476 YSSYDDPTTQMNN
-489 DLLAGEI
+489 DLLAGDI
-496 PDIIDLSGISAEKYI
+496 PDIIDLSSISAEKYI
-511 SKGMLLDLYTLMDK
+511 SKGMLLDLYTMMDK
-525 DSDIKKD
+525 DPDIKKD
-532 DFIENVLQV
+532 DFIDNVLKV

-549 HISPT
+549 HITPT

-582 QSKGND
+582 QSKGGD
-588 AKAFYMRSNTSV
+588 TKAFYMRSNSSV

-626 FVKLLEYANTYPKD
+626 FIKLLEYANTYPKD

-649 ESLPTQIRSGKV
+649 ESLPTQIRNGKV
-661 ILADIYSLGMEEIEL
+661 IFADIYSLGMEEIEL
-676 YNAMF
+676 YNEMF
-681 EDDISFIGYPSDK
+681 QDDISFIGYPSDK
-694 SAGASAS
+694 STGASAS

-717 AWAFLKTFL
+717 AWEFLKTFL
-726 TKDYICKGA
+726 TKDYTC
-735 NNYYSGFP
+735 NNNSIYYSGFP

-811 DDVMTII
+811 DDIMTII
-818 SDETGAYFSGQKSAK
+818 ADETGAYFSGQKSAK
-833 EVADIVQNRVSNY
+833 DVADIVQNRVSNY

>member
-1 MKRKG
+1 
-6 IIAKGLAGVLAIS
+6 
-19 MLLTGCGGKSG
+19 
-30 KDNKD
+30 
-35 MKDLVYK
+35 
-42 SEKLSCTD
+42 
-50 DMKGD
+50 
-55 ISSFTV
+55 
-61 AGDKIYVYT
+61 
-70 TETEW
+70 
-75 DPDPGNTE
+75 
-83 DAEAEEEAFEAKDQ
+83 
-97 EETADGDAAV
+97 
-107 AATEDAV
+107 
-114 VDGDEQSDSTDGTNA
+114 
-129 ISEEGEEKPVDDAE
+129 
-143 AADDTEATDDTEV
+143 
-156 TDGADAEIGDTTDA
+156 
-170 TDDVPD
+170 
-176 DYYGTTN
+176 
-183 QYFYTCK
+183 
-190 ADGSDLQEIQMD
+190 MD

-268 RLDKDGNICLMGD
+268 RLDKDGNIYLMGD

>member
-50 DMKGD
+50 DIKGD

-61 AGDKIYVYT
+61 AGDKIYIYT
-70 TETEW
+70 TEW
-75 DPDPGNTE
+75 IPGPGNMDDT
-83 DAEAEEEAFEAKDQ
+83 EAEDGESVVAEDEEGEDVVAKDK
-97 EETADGDAAV
+97 EGAADGDV
-107 AATEDAV
+107 ATMTAEDAA
-114 VDGDEQSDSTDGTNA
+114 VDGDEQTDSTDGTNA

-143 AADDTEATDDTEV
+143 ATDAA
-156 TDGADAEIGDTTDA
+156 TDGADAETGDTTDA
-170 TDDVPD
+170 TDSVPD

-202 VEKND
+202 VAQDE

-214 AATEDGMLY
+214 AATDDGTLY
-223 MLYSGYDEKSEQS
+223 MLYSGYDDKTEQS
-236 TYLIKIL
+236 TYLIKVL
-243 DAGGSQTGEV
+243 DASGSQTGEI
-253 NLNGILDENDYVQAM
+253 NLSGILDENDYVQSL
-268 RLDKDGNICLMGD
+268 RLDKDANIYLLGD

-294 AQIKADTANNS
+294 AQIKADNS
-305 WLMAMARTSDGQ
+305 GNSYLMSMARTGDGQ
-317 IVVAMKG
+317 IIVAMNG
-324 QDGMKVQTVDL
+324 QDGMQVQTVDL
-335 AKKAMGESYD
+335 AKKAFGETYD
-345 IAVSGYGTSN
+345 VAISGYGSN
-355 SALIDGADYSFYYN
+355 SLIDGADYSFYFS

-375 GYDMQSKQSKEI
+375 GYDTQTKQSKEI

-416 DYSSEDG
+416 DYSSDDG
-423 ADNGLYIFTKVDPSE
+423 ADSGLYIFTKVDPSE
-438 VADKVTITYAGLYVD
+438 VADKVTITYAGTYVD
-453 DAIKSAAVKFNKSQ
+453 DSIKSQAVKFNKSQ

-476 YSTYDDAPTQMNN
+476 YSSYDDPTTQMNN
-489 DLLAGEI
+489 DLLAGDI
-496 PDIIDLSGISAEKYI
+496 PDIIDLSSISAEKYI
-511 SKGMLLDLYTLMDK
+511 SKGMLLDLYTMMDK
-525 DSDIKKD
+525 DPDIKKD
-532 DFIENVLQV
+532 DFIDNVLKV

-549 HISPT
+549 HITPT

-582 QSKGND
+582 QSKGGD
-588 AKAFYMRSNTSV
+588 TKAFYMRSNSSV

-626 FVKLLEYANTYPKD
+626 FIKLLEYANTYPKD

-649 ESLPTQIRSGKV
+649 ESLPTQIRNGKV
-661 ILADIYSLGMEEIEL
+661 IFADIYSLGMEEIEL
-676 YNAMF
+676 YNEMF
-681 EDDISFIGYPSDK
+681 QDDISFIGYPSDK
-694 SAGASAS
+694 STGASAS

-717 AWAFLKTFL
+717 AWEFLKTFL
-726 TKDYICKGA
+726 TKDYTC
-735 NNYYSGFP
+735 NNNSIYYSGFP

-811 DDVMTII
+811 DDIMTII
-818 SDETGAYFSGQKSAK
+818 ADETGAYFSGQKSAK
-833 EVADIVQNRVSNY
+833 DVADIVQNRVSNY

>member
-42 SEKLSCTD
+42 SEKLSCMD

-70 TETEW
+70 TEW
-75 DPDPGNTE
+75 IPGPGNMDDLADEEVEAKDVETT
-83 DAEAEEEAFEAKDQ
+83 DAEATDAEA
-97 EETADGDAAV
+97 TDAAEDEV
-107 AATEDAV
+107 TTLTSEDGAAA
-114 VDGDEQSDSTDGTNA
+114 VDGDEQTDSTDGTNA
-129 ISEEGEEKPVDDAE
+129 ISEEGEEQPVDDAE
-143 AADDTEATDDTEV
+143 ATDAATDE
-156 TDGADAEIGDTTDA
+156 ATDA
-170 TDDVPD
+170 TDEDLPA

-183 QYFYTCK
+183 QYFYTCN
-190 ADGSDLQEIQMD
+190 ADGSDLQEIQMN
-202 VEKND
+202 VEQND

-214 AATEDGMLY
+214 AAADDGTLY
-223 MLYSGYDEKSEQS
+223 MLYSGYDEKTEQS
-236 TYLIKIL
+236 TYLIKVL
-243 DAGGSQTGEV
+243 DGSGNQTDEFV
-253 NLNGILDENDYVQAM
+253 LNDVLDENDYVQAM
-268 RLDKDGNICLMGD
+268 RLDKDDNIYLMGD
-281 QSVYV
+281 QSIYV
-286 LDKDGNKI
+286 LDASGSKI
-294 AQIKADTANNS
+294 AQVKADSSGNS
-305 WLMAMARTSDGQ
+305 WLMSMARTGDGQ
-317 IVVAMKG
+317 IVVAMNG
-324 QDGMKVQTVDL
+324 QDGIQVQVIDL
-335 AKKAMGESYD
+335 AKKAFGDSYD
-345 IAVSGYGTSN
+345 IGASWYGSSSN
-355 SALIDGADYSFYYN
+355 TLIDGADYSFYYS
-369 DGSSLY
+369 DGSSLF

-416 DYSSEDG
+416 DYSSDDSSES
-423 ADNGLYIFTKVDPSE
+423 GLYVFTKVDPSE
-438 VADKVTITYAGLYVD
+438 VADKVTITYAGTYVD
-453 DAIKSAAVKFNKSQ
+453 DSIKSQAVKFNKSQ

-476 YSTYDDAPTQMNN
+476 YSTYDDPSTQMNN
-489 DLLAGEI
+489 DLLAGDI
-496 PDIIDLSGISAEKYI
+496 PDIIDLSGVSAEKYI
-511 SKGMLLDLYTLMDK
+511 SKGMLLDLYTMMDK
-525 DSDIKKD
+525 DPDISKD
-532 DFIENVLQV
+532 DFIDNILNV

-549 HISPT
+549 HITPA

-582 QSKGND
+582 NSKGGD
-588 AKAFYMRSNTSV
+588 AKAFYMRSNSSV

-626 FVKLLEYANTYPKD
+626 FIKLLEYANTYPKD

-649 ESLPTQIRSGKV
+649 ESLPTQIRNGKV
-661 ILADIYSLGMEEIEL
+661 LLADIYSLGMEEIEL

-681 EDDISFIGYPSDK
+681 EDDISFIGYPSEK

-701 MNMDLGIY
+701 MNMDLAIY
-709 AKSKNVDG
+709 AKSKNADG
-717 AWAFLKTFL
+717 AWEFLKTFL
-726 TKDYICKGA
+726 TKDYICK
-735 NNYYSGFP
+735 NNSYYYGGFP

-768 EIEPYQSSWG
+768 EIDPYQSSWG

-793 VNKLREV
+793 VKKLRDV

-818 SDETGAYFSGQKSAK
+818 ADETGAYFSGQKSAK

>member
-50 DMKGD
+50 DIKGD

-61 AGDKIYVYT
+61 AGDKIYIYT
-70 TETEW
+70 TEW
-75 DPDPGNTE
+75 IPGPGNMDDT
-83 DAEAEEEAFEAKDQ
+83 EAEDGESVVAEDEEGEDVVAKDK
-97 EETADGDAAV
+97 EGAADGDV
-107 AATEDAV
+107 ATMTAEDAA
-114 VDGDEQSDSTDGTNA
+114 VDGDEQTDSTDGTNA

-143 AADDTEATDDTEV
+143 ATDAA
-156 TDGADAEIGDTTDA
+156 TDGADAENGDTTDA
-170 TDDVPD
+170 TDSVPD

-202 VEKND
+202 VAQDE

-214 AATEDGMLY
+214 AATDDGALY
-223 MLYSGYDEKSEQS
+223 MLYSGYDDKTEQS
-236 TYLIKIL
+236 TYLIKVL
-243 DAGGSQTGEV
+243 DASGSQTGEI
-253 NLNGILDENDYVQAM
+253 NLSGILDENDYVQSL
-268 RLDKDGNICLMGD
+268 RLDKDANIYLLGD

-294 AQIKADTANNS
+294 AQIKADNS
-305 WLMAMARTSDGQ
+305 GNSYLMSMARTGDGQ
-317 IVVAMKG
+317 IIVAMNG
-324 QDGMKVQTVDL
+324 QDGMQVQTVDL
-335 AKKAMGESYD
+335 AKKAFGETYD
-345 IAVSGYGTSN
+345 VAISGYGSN
-355 SALIDGADYSFYYN
+355 SLIDGADYSFYFS

-375 GYDMQSKQSKEI
+375 GYDTQTKQSKEI

-416 DYSSEDG
+416 DYSSDDS
-423 ADNGLYIFTKVDPSE
+423 ADSGLYIFTKVDPSE
-438 VADKVTITYAGLYVD
+438 VADKVTITYAGTYVD
-453 DAIKSAAVKFNKSQ
+453 DSIKSQAVKFNKSQ

-476 YSTYDDAPTQMNN
+476 YSSYDDPTTQMNN
-489 DLLAGEI
+489 DLLAGDI
-496 PDIIDLSGISAEKYI
+496 PDIIDLSSISAEKYI
-511 SKGMLLDLYTLMDK
+511 SKGMLLDLYTMMDK
-525 DSDIKKD
+525 DPDIKKD
-532 DFIENVLQV
+532 DFIDNVLKV

-549 HISPT
+549 HITPT

-569 RDKFTVQDLIDLE
+569 RDKFAVQDLIDLE
-582 QSKGND
+582 QSKGGD
-588 AKAFYMRSNTSV
+588 TKAFYMRSNSSV

-626 FVKLLEYANTYPKD
+626 FIKLLEYANTYPKD

-649 ESLPTQIRSGKV
+649 ESLPTQIRNGKV
-661 ILADIYSLGMEEIEL
+661 IFADIYSLGMEEIEL
-676 YNAMF
+676 YNEMF
-681 EDDISFIGYPSDK
+681 QDDISFIGYPSDK
-694 SAGASAS
+694 STGASAS

-717 AWAFLKTFL
+717 AWEFLKTFL
-726 TKDYICKGA
+726 TKDYTC
-735 NNYYSGFP
+735 NNNSIYYSGFP

-811 DDVMTII
+811 DDIMTII
-818 SDETGAYFSGQKSAK
+818 ADETGAYFSGQKSAK
-833 EVADIVQNRVSNY
+833 DVADIVQNRVSNY

>member
-30 KDNKD
+30 KDDKD

-50 DMKGD
+50 DIKGD

-61 AGDKIYVYT
+61 AGDKIYIYT
-70 TETEW
+70 TEW
-75 DPDPGNTE
+75 IPGPGNMDDT
-83 DAEAEEEAFEAKDQ
+83 DAEAGESVVAEDEEGEDVVAKDK
-97 EETADGDAAV
+97 EGATDGDV
-107 AATEDAV
+107 ATMTAEDAA
-114 VDGDEQSDSTDGTNA
+114 VDGDEQTDSTDGTNA

-143 AADDTEATDDTEV
+143 ATDAA
-156 TDGADAEIGDTTDA
+156 TDGADAETGDTTDA

-190 ADGSDLQEIQMD
+190 ADGSDLQEIKMD
-202 VEKND
+202 VAQDE

-214 AATEDGMLY
+214 AATDDGTLY
-223 MLYSGYDEKSEQS
+223 MLYSGYDDKTEQS
-236 TYLIKIL
+236 TYLIKVL
-243 DAGGSQTGEV
+243 DASGSQTGEI
-253 NLNGILDENDYVQAM
+253 NLSGILDENDYVQSI
-268 RLDKDGNICLMGD
+268 RLDKDANIYLLGD

-294 AQIKADTANNS
+294 AQIKADNS
-305 WLMAMARTSDGQ
+305 GNSYLMAMARTGDGQ
-317 IVVAMKG
+317 IIVAMNG
-324 QDGMKVQTVDL
+324 QDGMQVQTVDL
-335 AKKAMGESYD
+335 AKKAFGETYD
-345 IAVSGYGTSN
+345 VSISGYGSN
-355 SALIDGADYSFYYN
+355 SLIDGADYSFYFS
-369 DGSSLY
+369 DGSSVY
-375 GYDMQSKQSKEI
+375 GYDTQTKQSKEI

-394 INTSYVG
+394 INASYVG

-416 DYSSEDG
+416 DYSSDED
-423 ADNGLYIFTKVDPSE
+423 ADSGLYIFTKVDPSE
-438 VADKVTITYAGLYVD
+438 VADKVTITYAGTYVD
-453 DAIKSAAVKFNKSQ
+453 DSIKSQAVKFNKSQ

-476 YSTYDDAPTQMNN
+476 YSSYDDPTTQMNN
-489 DLLAGEI
+489 DLLAGDI
-496 PDIIDLSGISAEKYI
+496 PDIIDLSSISAEKYI

-525 DSDIKKD
+525 DPDIKKD
-532 DFIENVLQV
+532 DFIDNILKV

-549 HISPT
+549 HITPT

-582 QSKGND
+582 QSKGGD
-588 AKAFYMRSNTSV
+588 TKAFYMRSNSSV

-618 KCSFNSDE
+618 KCSFDSDE
-626 FVKLLEYANTYPKD
+626 FIKLLEYANTYPKD

-649 ESLPTQIRSGKV
+649 ESLPTQIRNGKV
-661 ILADIYSLGMEEIEL
+661 IFADIYSLGMEEIEL
-676 YNAMF
+676 YNEMF
-681 EDDISFIGYPSDK
+681 QDDISFIGYPSDK

-717 AWAFLKTFL
+717 AWEFLKTFL
-726 TKDYICKGA
+726 TKDYTC
-735 NNYYSGFP
+735 NNSSIYYSGFP

-811 DDVMTII
+811 DDIMTII
-818 SDETGAYFSGQKSAK
+818 ADETGAYFSGQKSAK
-833 EVADIVQNRVSNY
+833 DVADIVQNRVSNY

>member
-30 KDNKD
+30 KDDKD

-50 DMKGD
+50 DIKGD

-61 AGDKIYVYT
+61 AGDKIYIYT
-70 TETEW
+70 TEW
-75 DPDPGNTE
+75 IPGPGNMDDT
-83 DAEAEEEAFEAKDQ
+83 DAEAGESVVAEDEEGEDVVAKDK
-97 EETADGDAAV
+97 EGATDGDVSTMTA
-107 AATEDAV
+107 EDAA
-114 VDGDEQSDSTDGTNA
+114 VDGDEQTDSTDGTNA

-143 AADDTEATDDTEV
+143 ATDAA
-156 TDGADAEIGDTTDA
+156 TDGADEETGDTTDA

-190 ADGSDLQEIQMD
+190 ADGSDLQEIKMD
-202 VEKND
+202 VAQDE

-214 AATEDGMLY
+214 AATDDGTLY
-223 MLYSGYDEKSEQS
+223 MLYSGYDDKTEQS
-236 TYLIKIL
+236 TYLIKVL
-243 DAGGSQTGEV
+243 DAGGSQTGEI
-253 NLNGILDENDYVQAM
+253 NLSGILDENDYVQSI
-268 RLDKDGNICLMGD
+268 RLDKDANIYLLGD

-294 AQIKADTANNS
+294 AQIKADNS
-305 WLMAMARTSDGQ
+305 GNSYLMAMARTGDGQ
-317 IVVAMKG
+317 IIVAMNG
-324 QDGMKVQTVDL
+324 QDGMQVQTVDL
-335 AKKAMGESYD
+335 AKKAFGETYD
-345 IAVSGYGTSN
+345 VSISGYGSN
-355 SALIDGADYSFYYN
+355 SLIDGADYSFYFS
-369 DGSSLY
+369 DGSSVY
-375 GYDMQSKQSKEI
+375 GYDTQTKQSKEI

-394 INTSYVG
+394 INASYVG

-416 DYSSEDG
+416 DYSSDED
-423 ADNGLYIFTKVDPSE
+423 ADSGLYIFTKVDPSE
-438 VADKVTITYAGLYVD
+438 VADKVTITYAGTYVD
-453 DAIKSAAVKFNKSQ
+453 DSIKSQAVKFNKSQ

-476 YSTYDDAPTQMNN
+476 YSSYDDPTTQMNN
-489 DLLAGEI
+489 DLLAGDI
-496 PDIIDLSGISAEKYI
+496 PDIIDLSSISAEKYI

-525 DSDIKKD
+525 DPDIKKD
-532 DFIENVLQV
+532 DFIDNILKV

-549 HISPT
+549 HITPT

-582 QSKGND
+582 QSKGGD
-588 AKAFYMRSNTSV
+588 TKAFYMRSNSSV

-606 ANYEDYIDWNTG
+606 ANYEDSIDWNTG
-618 KCSFNSDE
+618 KCSFASDE
-626 FVKLLEYANTYPKD
+626 FIKLLEYANTYPKD

-649 ESLPTQIRSGKV
+649 ESLPTQIRNGKV
-661 ILADIYSLGMEEIEL
+661 IFADIYSLGMEEIEL
-676 YNAMF
+676 YNEMF
-681 EDDISFIGYPSDK
+681 QDDISFIGYPSDK

-717 AWAFLKTFL
+717 AWEFLKTFL
-726 TKDYICKGA
+726 TKDYTC
-735 NNYYSGFP
+735 NNSSIYYSGFP

-811 DDVMTII
+811 DDIMTII
-818 SDETGAYFSGQKSAK
+818 ADETGAYFSGQKSAK
-833 EVADIVQNRVSNY
+833 DVADIVQNRVSNY

>member
-55 ISSFTV
+55 ISNFTV

-70 TETEW
+70 TEW
-75 DPDPGNTE
+75 VPGPGNTE
-83 DAEAEEEAFEAKDQ
+83 DAEAEEEAYEAKDQ

-143 AADDTEATDDTEV
+143 AADDTEA

-268 RLDKDGNICLMGD
+268 RLDKDGNIYLMGD

-305 WLMAMARTSDGQ
+305 WMMAMARTGDGQ
-317 IVVAMKG
+317 IVVAMNG

-345 IAVSGYGTSN
+345 IAVSGYGSSN

-786 GPLSEDQ
+786 GPLSEEQ

>member
-143 AADDTEATDDTEV
+143 AADDTEATD
-156 TDGADAEIGDTTDA
+156 GADAEIGDTTDA

-268 RLDKDGNICLMGD
+268 RLDKDGNIYLMGD

>member
-50 DMKGD
+50 DIKGD

-61 AGDKIYVYT
+61 AGDKIYIYT
-70 TETEW
+70 TEW
-75 DPDPGNTE
+75 IPGPGNMDDT
-83 DAEAEEEAFEAKDQ
+83 EAEDGESVVAEDEEGEDVVAKDK
-97 EETADGDAAV
+97 EGAADGDV
-107 AATEDAV
+107 ATMTAEDAA
-114 VDGDEQSDSTDGTNA
+114 VDGDEQTDSTDGTNA

-143 AADDTEATDDTEV
+143 ATDAA
-156 TDGADAEIGDTTDA
+156 TDGADAETGDTTDA
-170 TDDVPD
+170 TDSVPD

-202 VEKND
+202 VAQDE

-214 AATEDGMLY
+214 AATDDGALY
-223 MLYSGYDEKSEQS
+223 MLYSGYDDKTEQS
-236 TYLIKIL
+236 TYLIKVL
-243 DAGGSQTGEV
+243 DASGSQTGEI
-253 NLNGILDENDYVQAM
+253 NLSDILDENDYVQSL
-268 RLDKDGNICLMGD
+268 RLDKDANIYLLGD

-294 AQIKADTANNS
+294 AQIKADNS
-305 WLMAMARTSDGQ
+305 GNSYLMSMARTGDGQ
-317 IVVAMKG
+317 IIVAMNG
-324 QDGMKVQTVDL
+324 QDGMQVQTVDL
-335 AKKAMGESYD
+335 AKKAFGETYD
-345 IAVSGYGTSN
+345 VAISGYGSN
-355 SALIDGADYSFYYN
+355 SLIDGADYSFYFS

-375 GYDMQSKQSKEI
+375 GYDTQTKQSKEI

-416 DYSSEDG
+416 DYSSDDG
-423 ADNGLYIFTKVDPSE
+423 ADSGLYIFTKVDPSE
-438 VADKVTITYAGLYVD
+438 VADKVTITYAGTYVD
-453 DAIKSAAVKFNKSQ
+453 DSIKSQAVKFNKSQ

-476 YSTYDDAPTQMNN
+476 YSSYDDPTTQMNN
-489 DLLAGEI
+489 DLLAGDI
-496 PDIIDLSGISAEKYI
+496 PDIIDLSSISAEKYI
-511 SKGMLLDLYTLMDK
+511 SKGMLLDLYTMMDK
-525 DSDIKKD
+525 DPDIKKD
-532 DFIENVLQV
+532 DFIDNVLKV

-549 HISPT
+549 HITPT

-582 QSKGND
+582 QSKGGD
-588 AKAFYMRSNTSV
+588 TKAFYMRSNSSV

-626 FVKLLEYANTYPKD
+626 FIKLLEYANTYPKD

-649 ESLPTQIRSGKV
+649 ESLPTQIRNGKV
-661 ILADIYSLGMEEIEL
+661 IFADIYSLGMEEIEL
-676 YNAMF
+676 YNEMF
-681 EDDISFIGYPSDK
+681 QDDISFIGYPSDK
-694 SAGASAS
+694 STGASAS

-717 AWAFLKTFL
+717 AWEFLKTFL
-726 TKDYICKGA
+726 TKDYTC
-735 NNYYSGFP
+735 NNNSIYYSGFP

-800 IASVDHLYVYN
+800 IASVGHLYVYN
-811 DDVMTII
+811 DDIMTII
-818 SDETGAYFSGQKSAK
+818 ADETGAYFSGQKSAK
-833 EVADIVQNRVSNY
+833 DVADIVQNRVSNY

>member
-50 DMKGD
+50 DIKGD

-61 AGDKIYVYT
+61 AGDKIYIYT
-70 TETEW
+70 TEW
-75 DPDPGNTE
+75 IPGPGNMDDT
-83 DAEAEEEAFEAKDQ
+83 EAEDGESVVAEDEEGEDVVAKDK
-97 EETADGDAAV
+97 EGAADGDV
-107 AATEDAV
+107 ATMTAEDAA
-114 VDGDEQSDSTDGTNA
+114 VDGDEQTDSTDGTNA

-143 AADDTEATDDTEV
+143 ATDAA
-156 TDGADAEIGDTTDA
+156 TDGADAETGDTTDA
-170 TDDVPD
+170 TDSVPD

-202 VEKND
+202 VAQDE

-214 AATEDGMLY
+214 AATDDGALY
-223 MLYSGYDEKSEQS
+223 MLYSGYDDKTEQS
-236 TYLIKIL
+236 TYLIKVL
-243 DAGGSQTGEV
+243 DASGSQTGEI
-253 NLNGILDENDYVQAM
+253 NLSDILDENDYVQSL
-268 RLDKDGNICLMGD
+268 RLDKDANIYLLGD

-294 AQIKADTANNS
+294 AQIKADNS
-305 WLMAMARTSDGQ
+305 GNSYLMSMARTGDGQ
-317 IVVAMKG
+317 IIVAMNG
-324 QDGMKVQTVDL
+324 QDGMQVQTVDL
-335 AKKAMGESYD
+335 AKKAFGETYD
-345 IAVSGYGTSN
+345 VAISGYGSN
-355 SALIDGADYSFYYN
+355 SLIDGADYSFYFS

-375 GYDMQSKQSKEI
+375 GYDTQTKQSKEI

-416 DYSSEDG
+416 DYSSDDG
-423 ADNGLYIFTKVDPSE
+423 ADSGLYIFTKVDPSE
-438 VADKVTITYAGLYVD
+438 VADKVTITYAGTYVD
-453 DAIKSAAVKFNKSQ
+453 DSIKSQAVKFNKSQ

-476 YSTYDDAPTQMNN
+476 YSSYDDPTTQMNN
-489 DLLAGEI
+489 DLLAGDI
-496 PDIIDLSGISAEKYI
+496 PDIIDLSSISAEKYI
-511 SKGMLLDLYTLMDK
+511 SKGMLLDLYTMMDK
-525 DSDIKKD
+525 DPDIKKD
-532 DFIENVLQV
+532 DFIDNVLKV

-549 HISPT
+549 HITPT

-582 QSKGND
+582 QSKGGD
-588 AKAFYMRSNTSV
+588 TKAFYMRSNSSV

-626 FVKLLEYANTYPKD
+626 FIKLLEYANTYPKD

-649 ESLPTQIRSGKV
+649 ESLPTQIRNGKV
-661 ILADIYSLGMEEIEL
+661 IFADIYSLGMEEIEL
-676 YNAMF
+676 YNEMF
-681 EDDISFIGYPSDK
+681 QDDISFIGYPSDK
-694 SAGASAS
+694 STGASAS

-717 AWAFLKTFL
+717 AWEFLKTFL
-726 TKDYICKGA
+726 TKDYTC
-735 NNYYSGFP
+735 NNNSIYYSGFP

-811 DDVMTII
+811 DDIMTII
-818 SDETGAYFSGQKSAK
+818 ADETGAYFSGQKSAK
-833 EVADIVQNRVSNY
+833 DVADIVQNRVSNY